1 MVMPVI
7 QYAPDTGAWCEGSG
21 RYGDYQD
28 FCLVCGGQGSVLVAQ
43 PARICPHC
51 DGEGTV
57 LAGEFHDRC
66 KVCGGAGWSHV
77 YKAASGSR

>member
-7 QYAPDTGAWCEGSG
+7 QYAPELCAWCQGTG
-21 RYGDYQD
+21 KFGNYNDL
-28 FCLVCGGQGSVLVAQ
+28 CLVCGGQGSVLVAQ

-51 DGEGTV
+51 KGKGAVTV
-57 LAGEFHDRC
+57 NDFEDRC

-77 YKAASGSR
+77 YKVNR